1 VLVSHPAVLECAILA
16 VPDDDLGEE
25 LRAVVVPVAGAT
37 PSSKEL
43 REHVAERLARFKVP
57 RYWEFRSGLPH
68 TPSERVAKHRIGD
81 PEADLID
88 LAET

>member
-1 VLVSHPAVLECAILA
+1 VLECAILA

-37 PSSKEL
+37 PSYREL
-43 REHVAERLARFKVP
+43 REHVAQRLARFKVP
-57 RYWEFRSGLPH
+57 RYWESRSELPH

-81 PEADLID
+81 PETDLID
-88 LAET
+88 LAER